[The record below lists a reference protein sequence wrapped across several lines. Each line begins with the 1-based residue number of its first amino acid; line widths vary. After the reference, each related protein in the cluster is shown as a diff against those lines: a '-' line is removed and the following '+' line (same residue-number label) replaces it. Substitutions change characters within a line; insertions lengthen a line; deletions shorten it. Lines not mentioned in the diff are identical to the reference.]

1 MIEKL
6 FSRLS
11 SEFFVISLT
20 FPSYLLP
27 LQIWLFFNLCSNF
40 IYVLKQKIMRIHQL
54 KMLILLKNNF
64 DGLEWKTKNIWYI
77 LLLQKLYL
85 IKVFLLIIEF
95 LLFFPGKL
103 PVPLKSYWT
112 QSTKSPLT
120 FPAHLANKPWI
131 RKNVNLS
138 SIPKGFPIPSKS
150 SSEMDSKSIHLL
162 FTPLSGFH
170 YIVRIFLFITLLNL
184 LLIKVGFE
192 VWFRGM
198 CIKFKIE
205 MELESFKNFNWV
217 GRSLFPNSYVQT
229 KIRHLQFLSEKNQIR
244 LSITR

>member
-1 MIEKL
+1 
-6 FSRLS
+6 
-11 SEFFVISLT
+11 
-20 FPSYLLP
+20 
-27 LQIWLFFNLCSNF
+27 
-40 IYVLKQKIMRIHQL
+40 MRIHQL

-64 DGLEWKTKNIWYI
+64 DGARMKKTSDTSTSETISEKD
-77 LLLQKLYL
+77 
-85 IKVFLLIIEF
+85 FLLIIEF

-170 YIVRIFLFITLLNL
+170 CTIFF
-184 LLIKVGFE
+184 
-192 VWFRGM
+192 
-198 CIKFKIE
+198 C
-205 MELESFKNFNWV
+205 
-217 GRSLFPNSYVQT
+217 SLHNT
-229 KIRHLQFLSEKNQIR
+229 
-244 LSITR
+244 